1 MELNDGL
8 LDKVRALLAKAEA
21 TPFDAEAEAFTNKAQ
36 ELIARY
42 RIDRALLDRAN
53 AREREPPI
61 LRRVGVETPYV
72 RAKYVLLSRIAEANH
87 CQTVWLVPLPVVDVF
102 GLAEDLVV
110 VEELFTSLLLQ
121 VTTAMRRAGA
131 KQNAYGGSRTT
142 AFRRAFLLSFA
153 VRIGQRLQET
163 VDATVDAA
171 TAATGVALVPIFKE
185 RAEAAQE
192 LAREA
197 HPFTSPMRAS
207 VSSAEGWRAGT
218 AFANQVDLSRSGAL
232 TER

>member
-53 AREREPPI
+53 ARERESPI

-131 KQNAYGGSRTT
+131 KPHDCVSPRLSSFIRRSHRSTIAGDRRCDRRRRDGGNR
-142 AFRRAFLLSFA
+142 RRARSHL
-153 VRIGQRLQET
+153 QR
-163 VDATVDAA
+163 
-171 TAATGVALVPIFKE
+171 
-185 RAEAAQE
+185 
-192 LAREA
+192 
-197 HPFTSPMRAS
+197 TSGSGP
-207 VSSAEGWRAGT
+207 GT
-218 AFANQVDLSRSGAL
+218 RP
-232 TER
+232 